1 VATLTKA
8 MSVERVDKVTNKVLA
23 GAGLTDAQAKVV
35 QEHITKVGPIK
46 TAEDLKKIKGLDDAT
61 RAKLAAALRV

>member
-1 VATLTKA
+1 MKDATVFYKIKA
-8 MSVERVDKVTNKVLA
+8 AEYKEY
-23 GAGLTDAQAKVV
+23 AQAKVV